1 MEKKIKNKVQIRK
14 SLGRFLF
21 HGLLNL
27 SRKNFKIVC
36 AGNSSGGIKETPIFM
51 CPNVNIGSRQNKRLK
66 GINTIDVPYNATK
79 IYKAIEKCFFDQDF
93 RKN

>member
-1 MEKKIKNKVQIRK
+1 
-14 SLGRFLF
+14 
-21 HGLLNL
+21 
-27 SRKNFKIVC
+27 
-36 AGNSSGGIKETPIFM
+36 M

-93 RKN
+93 RKKIKKTRNPYGNGNASQKIIKTLSEIKINKKLLQKKMTIK